1 MPRLREIASRVASLV
16 PDRSLLVRWACLLY
30 VGHLVFQGKTAVSE
44 IAAGFTVVLVYI
56 AVRKRQLSLTW
67 HILYYPL
74 FIYGL
79 ASTISSLVAP
89 HRIHIFG
96 EQMLWVKMLIFPA
109 ALILLRQI
117 PRMKDYALYG
127 HALFVTWISLDGLLQ
142 YLREP
147 HDLEHRITG
156 TATHVMTYSGELL
169 PIALL
174 FLVLYFHQ
182 RKLWMLAPALLPT
195 FALLLTFTRSAWL
208 GWLVAVFVVIISSR
222 PRLLIWAAPLLI
234 IFLVV
239 APVDM
244 FGRLISSFSTRQ
256 ESNLDRIRML
266 QAGEEIIRDYPLFGV
281 GPANIKPLYP
291 LYRLPDSPRFRTP
304 HLHNNVMQIWAER
317 GVLALTGYLL
327 LIFLFLRECAR
338 AWRTPARPWAE
349 AGVAITVALTFA
361 GLFEFNFGDT
371 EVFYLL
377 LDLFALVVVQFDIG
391 LPRDQEGVTGAQC
404 SVLGSPDR
412 AAAALGT

>member
-1 MPRLREIASRVASLV
+1 MNHLRAVADRLLPE
-16 PDRSLLVRWACLLY
+16 RSLLVRWACLLY

-44 IAAGFTVVLVYI
+44 IAAGFAVVLVYI
-56 AVRKRQLSLTW
+56 AVRKRELRLTW

-79 ASTISSLVAP
+79 ASTVSSLVAP
-89 HRIHIFG
+89 QRIHIFG
-96 EQMLWVKMLIFPA
+96 EQMLWVKMLIFPT
-109 ALILLRQI
+109 ALILMRQI
-117 PRMKDYALYG
+117 PRMKEYALYG
-127 HALFVTWISLDGLLQ
+127 HALFVTWIALDGLLQ
-142 YLREP
+142 YVREP

-169 PIALL
+169 PLALL
-174 FLVLYFHQ
+174 FLILYVHQ
-182 RKLWMLAPALLPT
+182 RKLWMLAPALLST

-208 GWLVAVFVVIISSR
+208 GWLVAIFVVIVSSR

-234 IFLVV
+234 LFLVV

-244 FGRLISSFSTRQ
+244 FGRLMSSFSTRQ

-304 HLHNNVMQIWAER
+304 HLHNNIVQIWAER
-317 GVLALTGYLL
+317 GILALTGYLL
-327 LIFLFLRECAR
+327 LIILFLRECAR

-349 AGVAITVALTFA
+349 AGVAVAVALSFA

-377 LDLFALVVVQFDIG
+377 LDLFALVVVRFDG
-391 LPRDQEGVTGAQC
+391 LTAD
-404 SVLGSPDR
+404 S
-412 AAAALGT
+412 